1 MSVIEVAEAAGEHS
15 DLFGETL
22 SNFFDIPVLHQN
34 SPHYIHLGFL
44 KKRRYSRVHISLNEV
59 FFMILKKPS
68 SSEINDTLYESQVDF
83 HWDSFES
90 PNT

>member
-1 MSVIEVAEAAGEHS
+1 M
-15 DLFGETL
+15 
-22 SNFFDIPVLHQN
+22 
-34 SPHYIHLGFL
+34 
-44 KKRRYSRVHISLNEV
+44 YSRVHISLNEV